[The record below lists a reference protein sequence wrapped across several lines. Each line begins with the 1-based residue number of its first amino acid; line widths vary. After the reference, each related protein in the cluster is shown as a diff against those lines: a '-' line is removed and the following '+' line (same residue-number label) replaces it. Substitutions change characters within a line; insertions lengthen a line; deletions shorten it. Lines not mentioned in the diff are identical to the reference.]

1 MEKYELLRARL
12 VTELPECK
20 LQLAPSVSEGQLAL
34 AHDVSYVNAVF
45 EGHLTHAQQRE
56 IGFPWSIG
64 MVERARGSSGATLMA
79 CRTAL
84 QEGISAN
91 TAGGTH
97 HAYADRGSGFCVFND
112 TAVAVRCV
120 QLEAQRASSGAF
132 GVAPILKVAV
142 IDLDVHQGNGTAKI
156 FEHDPNVFTLSL
168 HGAKN
173 FPFQKEVSDLDIELP
188 DDCCDDQYL
197 DALEASL
204 GKLDLLF
211 KADLIVFLAGADP
224 YKGDRLGR
232 LSLSMDGLQKRDNIV
247 FNWAFSRGIPIAFSM
262 AGGYSVPI
270 TDTVQ
275 ININTF
281 KMAHS
286 YFLKY
291 GFQAV
296 NS

>member
-12 VTELPECK
+12 LAELSECE

-34 AHDVSYVNAVF
+34 AHDVGYVKAVL

-56 IGFPWSIG
+56 IGFPWSMG

-84 QEGISAN
+84 LEGISAN

-97 HAYADRGSGFCVFND
+97 HAYSNRGSGFCVFND
-112 TAVAVRCV
+112 TAVAVRSV
-120 QLEAQRASSGAF
+120 QLEAQRASAGAF
-132 GVAPILKVAV
+132 GAGRILKVAV

-156 FEHDPNVFTLSL
+156 FQDDPTVYTLSI

-173 FPFQKEVSDLDIELP
+173 FPFQKEASDLDVELP
-188 DDCCDDQYL
+188 DGCGDHQYL
-197 DALEASL
+197 DALQTSL
-204 GKLDLLF
+204 ITMESLF

-224 YKGDRLGR
+224 YEGDRLGR
-232 LSLSMDGLQKRDNIV
+232 LSLSMDGLQERDNIV

-281 KMAHS
+281 KMAYH

-291 GFQAV
+291 PF
-296 NS
+296 